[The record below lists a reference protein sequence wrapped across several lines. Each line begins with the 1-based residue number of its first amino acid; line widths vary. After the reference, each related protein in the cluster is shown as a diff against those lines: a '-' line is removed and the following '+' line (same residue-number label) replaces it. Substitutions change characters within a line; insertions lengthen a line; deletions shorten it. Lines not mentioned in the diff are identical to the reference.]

1 MGHGRSGVL
10 NLFGRHRGAC
20 LLRALGLA
28 GALCGTAFAAEEE
41 AALPRLHE
49 VFAGKFQIGVS
60 LDATELPGAAGDS
73 MHSALLG
80 HFNAL
85 TPEDDMK
92 WEKLQP
98 LEGAFD
104 FSGPDAIVE
113 YAGLHGMRVTG
124 HALVWH
130 RQTPPWVF
138 TAADGGPAPREVVV
152 ERLRAHIHAVMT
164 HYRGKVDGWDVVNE
178 ALSEVPGVY
187 LRDSPWLRA
196 LGEDY
201 VALAFKFAREADPT
215 ARLYYNDYGIE
226 LPHKRAMLLRL
237 MESLKTAGV
246 VPDAINIQG
255 HFSISFPPVSEI
267 ERTLEAIAALGLRAN
282 ISELDVSV
290 FSFWQRDDLYPESL
304 PAEILEQQAHRYGE
318 LFALFL
324 RQASGIDRVTFWN
337 LHDGLSWLNRQ
348 PVPGRKNYPLLFDRA
363 GRPKPAFFRVVQS
376 AKG

>member
-1 MGHGRSGVL
+1 ML
-10 NLFGRHRGAC
+10 NLFGRQGVAC
-20 LLRALGLA
+20 LLCALGLA
-28 GALCGTAFAAEEE
+28 GGLCGVALAAEE

-60 LDATELPGAAGDS
+60 LDATELPGAAGDAV
-73 MHSALLG
+73 HAPLLG
-80 HFNAL
+80 HFNAV

-104 FSGPDAIVE
+104 FSATDALVE
-113 YAGLHGMRVTG
+113 YARAHNMRVTG

-130 RQTPPWVF
+130 RQTPAWVF
-138 TAADGGPAPREVVV
+138 AAADGGPAPRELVV

-164 HYRGKVDGWDVVNE
+164 RYRGKVDGWDVVNE
-178 ALSEVPGVY
+178 ALSDVPGVY
-187 LRDSPWLRA
+187 LRESPWLQA
-196 LGEDY
+196 LGEEY
-201 VALAFKFAREADPT
+201 VPMAFRFAREAAPE

-237 MESLKTAGV
+237 MESLKVAGV

-255 HFSISFPPVSEI
+255 HFSLGFPPVAEI
-267 ERTLEAIAALGLRAN
+267 ERTLDAIAGLGLRAN

-290 FSFWQRDDLYPESL
+290 FSFGQHDDPYREGL
-304 PAEILEQQAHRYGE
+304 PAEILEQQAQRYGE

-324 RQASGIDRVTFWN
+324 RHASGIDRVTFWN
-337 LHDGLSWLNRQ
+337 LHDGLSWLNRE
-348 PVPGRKNYPLLFDRA
+348 PVPGRTDYPLLFDRA
-363 GRPKPAFFRVVQS
+363 GHPKPAYFRVVQT